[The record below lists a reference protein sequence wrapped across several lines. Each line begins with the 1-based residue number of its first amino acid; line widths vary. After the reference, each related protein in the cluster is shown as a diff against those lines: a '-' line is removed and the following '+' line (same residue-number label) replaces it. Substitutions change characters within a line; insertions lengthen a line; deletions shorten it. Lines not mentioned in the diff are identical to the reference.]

1 MKKISLVVLVSFLS
15 ITFSFSQEWMT
26 SLDVAKRLARVQNKM
41 LFVMW
46 GDAIDYEFPII
57 YKKEGST
64 LQVVTDLLRDEDINQ
79 IIWENFIPVL
89 LYESTYEDLFNEIKD
104 TRNDKYIKK
113 FQDDG
118 IKIMDVNGNILNT
131 GYFSIDPFNFSNFVK
146 RYGLN
151 TTFLKAQFENYLVK
165 EDFYASLRLGSKYL
179 DYAILVDKKTREEVT
194 DLAIIYIDEAMA
206 RLKDE
211 DFENKPGFNQKCEL
225 LKLKKHLILDNPRKV
240 LRYLKKLEPTLID
253 KVNESI
259 HAFLYYTSYKLIRDE
274 KNAAL
279 WKSKVSLVDLKK
291 SQLIIN
297 NKR

>member
-1 MKKISLVVLVSFLS
+1 MKKILLFVLIFFIS
-15 ITFSFSQEWMT
+15 IPSFSQEWMT

-46 GDAIDYEFPII
+46 EDALDYEFPII
-57 YKKEGST
+57 YKRDGSVI
-64 LQVVTDLLRDEDINQ
+64 QVTTDLLRDEEINQ
-79 IIWENFIPVL
+79 IIWDNFIPVL
-89 LYESTYEDLFNEIKD
+89 LYESTYADLFNEIKN

-118 IKIMDVNGNILNT
+118 IKIMDANGNILNT
-131 GYFSIDPFNFSNFVK
+131 GYFSVDPFNFSNFIK

-151 TTFLKAQFENYLVK
+151 TSFLSAQLENYLVN

-179 DYAILVDKKTREEVT
+179 DYAILVNKKTREEVT
-194 DLAIIYIDEAMA
+194 DLAIIYIDEAMT
-206 RLKDE
+206 RLKNE
-211 DFENKPGFNQKCEL
+211 DFKNKPGFYQKCEL

-240 LRYLKKLEPTLID
+240 LRYLKKIEPTSID

-259 HAFLYYTSYKLIRDE
+259 YAFLYYTSYKLIKDE
-274 KNAAL
+274 KKAAT

-291 SQLIIN
+291 AQLIIN
-297 NKR
+297 NKH

>member
-1 MKKISLVVLVSFLS
+1 MKKIVLVVLVFLFS
-15 ITFSFSQEWMT
+15 INSFSQEWMT

-46 GDAIDYEFPII
+46 EDAIDYEFPII
-57 YKKEGST
+57 YKREGSVMQ
-64 LQVVTDLLRDEDINQ
+64 LNTDLLRDEEINQ
-79 IIWENFIPVL
+79 IIWENFVPVL
-89 LYESTYEDLFNEIKD
+89 LYESTYEDLFNKIKD
-104 TRNDKYIKK
+104 KRSDKYIKK

-118 IKIMDVNGNILNT
+118 IKIMDTNGNILNT
-131 GYFSIDPFNFSNFVK
+131 GYFSVEPFNFSNFVK

-151 TTFLKAQFENYLVK
+151 TSFLKAQLENYLVK

-179 DYAILVDKKTREEVT
+179 DYAILVNKKTREEVT
-194 DLAIIYIDEAMA
+194 DLAIIYINEAMT
-206 RLKDE
+206 RLKGE

-240 LRYLKKLEPTLID
+240 LRYLKKVEPTSID

-259 HAFLYYTSYKLIRDE
+259 HAFLYYTSYKLIKDE
-274 KNAAL
+274 KKAAL

-291 SQLIIN
+291 AQLIIN
-297 NKR
+297 NNR